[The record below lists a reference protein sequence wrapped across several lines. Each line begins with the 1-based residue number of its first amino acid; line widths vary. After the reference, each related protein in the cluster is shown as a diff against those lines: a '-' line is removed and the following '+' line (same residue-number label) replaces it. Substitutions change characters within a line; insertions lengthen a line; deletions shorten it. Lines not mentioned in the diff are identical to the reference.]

1 MAERHSI
8 DLPQG
13 TQDLSTS
20 FLNFHRQSSGSWYI
34 KNEKGQ
40 FIDCSDDFLSLLA
53 NQFPQMS
60 LPAHSKSI
68 MNYLYGDLLKD
79 VIKHEEAVLKGSNTI
94 VLFIVTLIENTKVP
108 LILTINGFNSFVF
121 VKVDTL
127 FFLGVERLI
136 ISQVLF
142 DKSGGGDFEASF
154 SRFEG
159 VNPFSSLNIHEW
171 NVAWLMTTGMSKS
184 EISNFLKI
192 SDTLV
197 KRRMGKIY
205 RVLKLKNHRNFMH
218 ASINFQWR
226 RFISPG
232 VLNEPYITTLKIFR
246 HGSPIRELVR
256 EKKL

>member
-8 DLPQG
+8 DHPPG
-13 TQDLSTS
+13 SQDLSVS
-20 FLNFHRQSSGSWYI
+20 FLNYHRHSGGFWYI
-34 KNEKGQ
+34 KNEHGQ
-40 FIDCSDDFLSLLA
+40 FIDCSDDFLSLFA
-53 NQFPQMS
+53 NQSPQLS

-68 MNYLYGDLLKD
+68 MSHLYGDLLND
-79 VIKHEEAVLKGSNTI
+79 VVKHEETVLKDSNTI
-94 VLFIVTLIENTKVP
+94 VLFIVTLIENTKAP
-108 LILTINGFNSFVF
+108 LILTINGFNGFIF

-136 ISQVLF
+136 INKVLF
-142 DKSGGGDFEASF
+142 DKSSGGDFEASF
-154 SRFEG
+154 NRFEG
-159 VNPFSSLNIHEW
+159 INPFSSLNVHEW

-184 EISNFLKI
+184 EISVFLKI
-192 SDTLV
+192 SETLV
-197 KRRMGKIY
+197 KRRMSKIY

-232 VLNEPYITTLKIFR
+232 VLNEPYIAILKVFR
-246 HGSPIRELVR
+246 HGSPVRELVR